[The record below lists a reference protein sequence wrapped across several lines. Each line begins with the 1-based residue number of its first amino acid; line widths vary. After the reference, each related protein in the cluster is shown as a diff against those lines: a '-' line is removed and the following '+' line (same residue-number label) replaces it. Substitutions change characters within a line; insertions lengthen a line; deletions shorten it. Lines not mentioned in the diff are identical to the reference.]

1 MISKY
6 SVMHNHGIGKDIG
19 PYLYIYIYWFIES
32 VSCSGGQTVF
42 FKYKKRLRCEEFF
55 NCFIQPDLID

>member
-1 MISKY
+1 
-6 SVMHNHGIGKDIG
+6 MHNHGIGKDIG
-19 PYLYIYIYWFIES
+19 PYIYIYIYWFIES

-42 FKYKKRLRCEEFF
+42 LKYKKRLRCEEFF